1 MQKTRF
7 KNSTGNIIRSTL
19 NLIPVNWLH
28 THGYCEY
35 LLFLEKAVGL
45 ETPPSDE
52 MVAGAKHHARL
63 DKEHAKQAE
72 VSLTLPQAA
81 MKAKEES
88 ILLVSRDI
96 PVKGK
101 NLFGRIDE
109 VVFEPNSVII
119 IDDKPGVRPY
129 HSNKIQVWGYCQ
141 AFSQSY
147 VPTVPVFGALREETD
162 GKIVWLEQF
171 TSARDRMVTD
181 AVERI
186 KSVLNGRQN
195 PEPIGNIRKCRSCRM
210 TASCPAA
217 TRK

>member
-7 KNSTGNIIRSTL
+7 RSSTGNVIRSTV

-52 MVAGAKHHARL
+52 MVAGAKQHARL
-63 DKEHAKQAE
+63 DKEHAKRAE
-72 VSLTLPQAA
+72 VSLTLPEAA
-81 MKAKEES
+81 KKAKEEA
-88 ILLVSRDI
+88 IQLVSRDI

-101 NLFGRIDE
+101 SVFGRIDE
-109 VVFEPNSVII
+109 LVFEPTRVII

-129 HSNKIQVWGYCQ
+129 YSNKIQVWGYCQ
-141 AFSQSY
+141 AFSESY
-147 VPTVPVFGALREETD
+147 IPAVPVFGALREEKD

-171 TSARDRMVTD
+171 TSAHDRLVSD

-210 TASCPAA
+210 SESCPAA
-217 TRK
+217 TQG